1 MQPLTAK
8 QLEFIENYANKD
20 SDTFGNAIRSYLK
33 AGYKGTPESNCTRQA
48 ASRLVTNKR
57 MNEAITQYRGKIG
70 QKTEVKREYVLQCI
84 QDQYTKADD
93 ANDRASALRACELLG
108 KSIAMFTDKYEDS
121 TAEKPVSISKE
132 LIEELQREAKNRLN
146 SNNNLKLKVG

>member
-1 MQPLTAK
+1 MQPLTVK
-8 QLEFIENYANKD
+8 QQAFVDNYSDKD
-20 SDTFGNAIRSYLK
+20 SETFGNATKSYIK
-33 AGYKGTPESNCTRQA
+33 AGYKNGVGVMQA
-48 ASRLVTNKR
+48 ACRELSKDKIKQ
-57 MNEAITQYRGKIG
+57 AIKAYRAQIE

-84 QDQYTKADD
+84 QDQYTKADE

-132 LIEELQREAKNRLN
+132 LIEELQQEAKNRLN
-146 SNNNLKLKVG
+146 SKDNLKLRVG